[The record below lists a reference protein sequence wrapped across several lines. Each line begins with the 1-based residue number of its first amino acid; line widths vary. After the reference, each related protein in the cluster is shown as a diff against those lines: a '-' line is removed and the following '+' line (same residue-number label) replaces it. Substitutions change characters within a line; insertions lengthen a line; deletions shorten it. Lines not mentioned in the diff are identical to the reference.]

1 MCGVIDIVSGEYGVD
16 DVCGGC
22 ATVRIDAG
30 RTVCIAGNSG
40 VHQIERTFCHHN
52 GAAVFPHIGVCICSD
67 GGVEDLHICTTG
79 NIDRCRTFKHCA
91 IRKIA
96 AIVAVVVV
104 DVRVADRYIT
114 FLDADRTGNSAA
126 VSRIDF
132 HAIQNHRG
140 IRTAEFDR
148 TAVISRDPVM
158 ERGVL
163 QQCFT
168 GRHDQRSDRGCGF
181 RYAVCDF
188 AVGDSE
194 FSGGIDNA
202 ASCGDT
208 TAEIHQIRRNCTCLV
223 RIQDR
228 SGCSIV
234 VGPGAAAFQHH
245 AGESDNRAADIENT
259 MGGNCTVRDRR
270 IKLGLHIYCGEGGK
284 IRVDGFQVIVHGIC
298 HFHRDF
304 SGAVNGQTRSE
315 TGDLEFIR
323 KCDGRD
329 AVRKGDHVAG
339 TVIGGDQTVFCIINR
354 FTQRDIPVKR
364 VQCIVGCRDLKGRCF
379 RFQSVCTGIEREHG
393 LDAAHCIPVGIFVL
407 RCGEDFAPGQT
418 VCCGIGG
425 IKCNR
430 HRAVHCGDPLVVG
443 SVKIVVGVDVI
454 GSGSADERTG
464 NGGSAG
470 IRDRQCAVCA
480 RCGCRRSENFFHSC
494 HSRIDVRRIR
504 DRLVFSILS
513 AFHNGAVKSI
523 DQECFT
529 FARKVVIDV
538 TVLSGTVVLDL
549 LIAHNNG
556 VDDHFGRVFVR
567 HKHSTAAVGRVV
579 HNGGVCD
586 RDKRKS
592 DRGGTTG
599 RISMIGG
606 KGCVIDVCSCP
617 GSIHRSPF
625 LAGRVLCKNTVVY
638 IQHGVGVII
647 NGTAISVRMVCGECT
662 VADIGFCSFTIVA
675 DGTTA
680 AGAAFFAGDHCTG
693 TVVFCKDAVPDRQRT
708 CRMID
713 GTAAARSI
721 VLPENGIHNGQ
732 FCVGIEINS
741 TAAAVSVRILYGQ
754 PRKGHIHI
762 VAGEFQNTVPVGS
775 VSDLARG
782 RIGGDCVAAVQ
793 NDVARTVVIQIA
805 VDGDGGRCG
814 DGDGFRDID
823 HITNIGP
830 VKVRTVEDDEIIV
843 GSIRCRRH
851 CICEGGELVVC
862 SIGSFRNGECYR
874 FQRVRVIL
882 RGEGGFFDQS
892 GPVFQIPVTVC
903 SGGVGGCGDIC
914 AGEIGNVPDEG
925 ASFCIG
931 SRVAAVDENIRIQ
944 RQVFPDPFPVCGI
957 E

>member
-1 MCGVIDIVSGEYGVD
+1 MH
-16 DVCGGC
+16 
-22 ATVRIDAG
+22 
-30 RTVCIAGNSG
+30 GN
-40 VHQIERTFCHHN
+40 
-52 GAAVFPHIGVCICSD
+52 
-67 GGVEDLHICTTG
+67 
-79 NIDRCRTFKHCA
+79 
-91 IRKIA
+91 
-96 AIVAVVVV
+96 
-104 DVRVADRYIT
+104 
-114 FLDADRTGNSAA
+114 
-126 VSRIDF
+126 
-132 HAIQNHRG
+132 
-140 IRTAEFDR
+140 
-148 TAVISRDPVM
+148 
-158 ERGVL
+158 
-163 QQCFT
+163 
-168 GRHDQRSDRGCGF
+168 
-181 RYAVCDF
+181 
-188 AVGDSE
+188 
-194 FSGGIDNA
+194 
-202 ASCGDT
+202 
-208 TAEIHQIRRNCTCLV
+208 
-223 RIQDR
+223 
-228 SGCSIV
+228 
-234 VGPGAAAFQHH
+234 
-245 AGESDNRAADIENT
+245 
-259 MGGNCTVRDRR
+259 GNCTFLDRR
-270 IKLGLHIYCGEGGK
+270 IKLGHHIFGGEGGK

-304 SGAVNGQTRSE
+304 SGAVNGQARSE
-315 TGDLEFIR
+315 TGDLEFSR

-329 AVRKGDHVAG
+329 VARKGDHVTG
-339 TVIGGDQTVFCIINR
+339 SVIGGDQTVFCIINR
-354 FTQRDIPVKR
+354 FTQRGISVKR

-379 RFQSVCTGIEREHG
+379 QCVKRVGPGVEGECRQNT
-393 LDAAHCIPVGIFVL
+393 AHCISVGVFVL

-425 IKCNR
+425 VEVISRCR
-430 HRAVHCGDPLVVG
+430 CIRCVHPFAVAEV
-443 SVKIVVGVDVI
+443 VVGVDVI

-464 NGGSAG
+464 KGGGSG
-470 IRDRQCAVCA
+470 SGDGKHAVCA

-504 DRLVFSILS
+504 DLLVSIILS
-513 AFHNGAVKSI
+513 GFLNGAVKSV

-529 FARKVVIDV
+529 FARIPVIDV
-538 TVLSGTVVLDL
+538 TVRSGTVVLDL

-556 VDDHFGRVFVR
+556 VDDHFGRAFVR

-586 RDKRKS
+586 RDKRFS
-592 DRGGTTG
+592 DPDGTTG

-606 KGCVIDVCSCP
+606 KGGVIDVCSCP

-693 TVVFCKDAVPDRQRT
+693 TVVFCKGAVPDRQHT

-732 FCVGIEINS
+732 FCAGIEINS

-762 VAGEFQNTVPVGS
+762 VAGEFQNTFPVGS
-775 VSDLARG
+775 VSDLARV

-793 NDVARTVVIQIA
+793 NDVAHTVVIQIA

-903 SGGVGGCGDIC
+903 SGGVGGCGNIC